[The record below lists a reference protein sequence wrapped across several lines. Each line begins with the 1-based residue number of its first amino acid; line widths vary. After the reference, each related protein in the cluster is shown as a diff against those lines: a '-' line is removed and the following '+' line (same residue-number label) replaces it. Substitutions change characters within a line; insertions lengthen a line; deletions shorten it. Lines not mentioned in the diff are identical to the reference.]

1 VLGAIGRGEVVV
13 HAAEALS
20 GSEMGRGHGWT

>member
-13 HAAEALS
+13 HAAQALGGGEA
-20 GSEMGRGHGWT
+20 W